1 MQTEIRKNHWK
12 QWEITTYV
20 PLPENRELQIFTV
33 KDDGRN
39 GVTGTP
45 TVSSRAI
52 VGVRLP
58 NSFLTKIPDDY
69 YVVFQT
75 KSVPRATQKAVQE
88 VHNVAIDIYLPHIME
103 RVREHYGDGYFKRE
117 KELGE

>member
-20 PLPENRELQIFTV
+20 PLPEKRELQIFTV
-33 KDDGRN
+33 KDDSG
-39 GVTGTP
+39 G

-75 KSVPRATQKAVQE
+75 KAVPRATQKAVQE
-88 VHNVAIDIYLPHIME
+88 VHDVAINIYLPHLME

-117 KELGE
+117 KEFGE

>member
-20 PLPENRELQIFTV
+20 PLPKKRELQIFTV
-33 KDDGRN
+33 KDDSG
-39 GVTGTP
+39 G

-75 KSVPRATQKAVQE
+75 KAVPRATQKAVQE
-88 VHNVAIDIYLPHIME
+88 VHDVAINIYLPHLME

>member
-20 PLPENRELQIFTV
+20 PLPEKRELQIFTV
-33 KDDGRN
+33 KDDSG
-39 GVTGTP
+39 G

-69 YVVFQT
+69 YVTFQT

-88 VHNVAIDIYLPHIME
+88 VHNVAIDIYLPHLME
-103 RVREHYGDGYFKRE
+103 RVREYYGDGYFKRE

>member
-20 PLPENRELQIFTV
+20 PLPEKRELQIFTV
-33 KDDGRN
+33 KDDSG
-39 GVTGTP
+39 G

-69 YVVFQT
+69 YATFQT
-75 KSVPRATQKAVQE
+75 KAVPRATQKAVQA
-88 VHNVAIDIYLPHIME
+88 VHDVAINIYLPHIME

>member
-20 PLPENRELQIFTV
+20 PLPEKRELQIFTV
-33 KDDGRN
+33 KDDSG
-39 GVTGTP
+39 G

-69 YVVFQT
+69 YATFQT
-75 KSVPRATQKAVQE
+75 KAVPRATQKAVQE
-88 VHNVAIDIYLPHIME
+88 VHDVAINIYLPHLME
-103 RVREHYGDGYFKRE
+103 RVREYYGDGYFKRE
-117 KELGE
+117 KEFGE

>member
-20 PLPENRELQIFTV
+20 PLPEKRELQIFTV
-33 KDDGRN
+33 KDDSG
-39 GVTGTP
+39 G

-69 YVVFQT
+69 YVTFQT

-88 VHNVAIDIYLPHIME
+88 VHDVAINIYLPHLME

>member
-1 MQTEIRKNHWK
+1 MKTEIRKNHWK

-20 PLPENRELQIFTV
+20 ALPEKRELQIFTV
-33 KDDGRN
+33 KDDGR
-39 GVTGTP
+39 GG

-58 NSFLTKIPDDY
+58 HSFLTKIPDDY
-69 YVVFQT
+69 YVTFQT
-75 KSVPRATQKAVQE
+75 KAVPRATQKAVQE
-88 VHNVAIDIYLPHIME
+88 IHDVAINIYLPHLME
-103 RVREHYGDGYFKRE
+103 RVREHYGAGYFSRE

>member
-1 MQTEIRKNHWK
+1 MKTEIRKNHWK

-20 PLPENRELQIFTV
+20 TLPENRELQIFTV
-33 KDDGRN
+33 KDDGK
-39 GVTGTP
+39 GITGTP

-69 YVVFQT
+69 YAVFQT
-75 KSVPRATQKAVQE
+75 KAVPRATQKAVQE
-88 VHNVAIDIYLPHIME
+88 IHDVALNIYLPHLME
-103 RVREHYGDGYFKRE
+103 RVREHYGAGYFSRE

>member
-20 PLPENRELQIFTV
+20 PLPEKRELQIFTV
-33 KDDGRN
+33 KDDSG
-39 GVTGTP
+39 G

-69 YVVFQT
+69 YVTFQT

-88 VHNVAIDIYLPHIME
+88 VHDVAINIYLPHLME
-103 RVREHYGDGYFKRE
+103 RVREHYGDSYFKRE
-117 KELGE
+117 KEFGE

>member
-20 PLPENRELQIFTV
+20 PLPEKRELQIFTV
-33 KDDGRN
+33 KDDSG
-39 GVTGTP
+39 G

-69 YVVFQT
+69 YVTFQT
-75 KSVPRATQKAVQE
+75 KSVPRATQKAVQA
-88 VHNVAIDIYLPHIME
+88 VHDVAINVYLPHIME
-103 RVREHYGDGYFKRE
+103 RVREHYAPDGNFSKRLG
-117 KELGE
+117 ELGE

>member
-20 PLPENRELQIFTV
+20 PLPEKRELQIFTV
-33 KDDGRN
+33 KDDSG
-39 GVTGTP
+39 G

-69 YVVFQT
+69 YATFQT

-88 VHNVAIDIYLPHIME
+88 VHDVAINTYLPHLME

>member
-20 PLPENRELQIFTV
+20 PLPEKRELQIFTV
-33 KDDGRN
+33 KDDSG
-39 GVTGTP
+39 G

-75 KSVPRATQKAVQE
+75 KAVPRATQKAVQE
-88 VHNVAIDIYLPHIME
+88 VHDVAINIYLPHLME
-103 RVREHYGDGYFKRE
+103 RVREHYGDSYFKRE

>member
-20 PLPENRELQIFTV
+20 PLPEKRELQIFTV
-33 KDDGRN
+33 KDSG
-39 GVTGTP
+39 G

-69 YVVFQT
+69 YATFQT
-75 KSVPRATQKAVQE
+75 KAVPRATQKAVQE
-88 VHNVAIDIYLPHIME
+88 VHDVAINIYLPHLME
-103 RVREHYGDGYFKRE
+103 RVREYYGDGYFKRE